1 MIMGLSHLDM
11 FPLWIKHAQRIF
23 IVMESMHLFVLIY
36 RVEITRRQSSL
47 MDTELTLFKRGIR
60 KVDSLRPLQRQ
71 TMDSMEIFSRVAD
84 SCYFDEHG
92 ILRFEIKEHRVN
104 EAFLQLV
111 LGENEDFPVSN
122 EEGEGDLDVSL
133 GGGEEGSN
141 DIAGGEGS
149 ERDTHPEKVVSPSVD
164 PCEESHC

>member
-84 SCYFDEHG
+84 FCYFDEHG

-111 LGENEDFPVSN
+111 LREGEDFPFSD
-122 EEGEGDLDVSL
+122 EEGEQGSDGFI
-133 GGGEEGSN
+133 GGGEECS
-141 DIAGGEGS
+141 DSVSPYMKQYEDS
-149 ERDTHPEKVVSPSVD
+149 HSFVVSLL
-164 PCEESHC
+164 